1 VADSSGHWRMVG
13 TIIGGQIDGLNI
25 HVNVV
30 YLHVMRIPG
39 LHKYSYRGFKK
50 SRFYT
55 LAP

>member
-50 SRFYT
+50 SRCYT